1 MSLGL
6 SVKFFLSTENFQSPT
21 GKDLKIIDPMGICSS
36 QSTIPGQKCPLPLG
50 HQLIGAHI
58 EYLNSVCKLRIKN
71 QRRCVFCYNSDDRLL
86 WSSSWCHSPR
96 VFWLMVAPVGNVRY
110 IFHFGNRTLR
120 LLINLLLP
128 VLWHSL
134 SNWSL
139 SDIKRWV
146 TDLMEVV
153 FWKLF
158 NFFFLWFSYR

>member
-1 MSLGL
+1 MCVLLWLWWQVALIVIMMSL
-6 SVKFFLSTENFQSPT
+6 S
-21 GKDLKIIDPMGICSS
+21 
-36 QSTIPGQKCPLPLG
+36 
-50 HQLIGAHI
+50 
-58 EYLNSVCKLRIKN
+58 
-71 QRRCVFCYNSDDRLL
+71 
-86 WSSSWCHSPR
+86 R

-128 VLWHSL
+128 VFWHSL

-158 NFFFLWFSYR
+158 NFFFFDSLTDNRTYKVLIEEYDTSKSTYAVRHTEEQKGWSGKSIQRM

>member
-1 MSLGL
+1 MLNIFSMVLLCCYVRNKHYMMYCEMAIAELELIFLIYMSLGL

-86 WSSSWCHSPR
+86 WSSSWCHSPEC
-96 VFWLMVAPVGNVRY
+96 
-110 IFHFGNRTLR
+110 
-120 LLINLLLP
+120 
-128 VLWHSL
+128 
-134 SNWSL
+134 
-139 SDIKRWV
+139 SD
-146 TDLMEVV
+146 
-153 FWKLF
+153 
-158 NFFFLWFSYR
+158 